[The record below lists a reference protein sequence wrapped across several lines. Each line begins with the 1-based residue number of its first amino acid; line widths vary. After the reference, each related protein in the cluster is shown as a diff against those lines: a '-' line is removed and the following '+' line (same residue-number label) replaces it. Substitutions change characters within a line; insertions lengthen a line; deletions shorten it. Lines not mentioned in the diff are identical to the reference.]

1 MDSIHECFKKY
12 KQSEFVKCDGGEL
25 MKRLKIVL
33 SKLKYSYNSPSVK
46 YLSKSIQYPYQ
57 NGKFVI
63 LLDVCSQ
70 NEFIRYVQTSYIPY
84 KHLQHIHSFY
94 KKIKSVSDENIN
106 VHNYKLT
113 SFKNRK
119 IKYML
124 NTKPKL
130 SHVLEKY

>member
-12 KQSEFVKCDGGEL
+12 KQSGFVKCDGGEL

-33 SKLKYSYNSPSVK
+33 SKLKYSYNSQNVK
-46 YLSKSIQYPYQ
+46 HLSKSIQYPYQ

-63 LLDVCSQ
+63 LLDICSQ
-70 NEFIRYVQTSYIPY
+70 NDFIRYIQTSHIPSKY
-84 KHLQHIHSFY
+84 LQHVHSFY
-94 KKIKSVSDENIN
+94 KKIKGLSDENIN
-106 VHNYKLT
+106 IHNYTFK
-113 SFKNRK
+113 SFKNKK

-130 SHVLEKY
+130 SHVSEKN